1 VFLLVLGIC
10 VALVWFIVA
19 MLIYWRK
26 SDDWLALL
34 ISLMLVLQ
42 GANTTMHSLQIY
54 PSVWQVPASVLGL
67 IAFDLLFLVFCLSPN
82 GLFVP
87 RWIL

>member
-1 VFLLVLGIC
+1 
-10 VALVWFIVA
+10 
-19 MLIYWRK
+19 
-26 SDDWLALL
+26 
-34 ISLMLVLQ
+34 MLVLQ
-42 GANTTMHSLQIY
+42 GANTTMYSLQIY

-67 IAFDLLFLVFCLSPN
+67 IAFDLLFLVFCLFPN